1 MLRAICSKKQLTAL
15 AYYAFVADILEHANM
30 QQLKQFRHHVHTT
43 RFQHSINVSYYSYL
57 ICRRFR
63 WDAVSAARAG
73 LLHDFYFYETC
84 EYDRSTAP
92 EQASHFA
99 THPQLALSNAAMQ
112 FSLNAKEEDM
122 IVHHMWPVVM
132 QKPRC
137 KEGFVVA
144 IVDKYIAI
152 FEYMAP
158 FWQRMR
164 QSLVGQN

>member
-1 MLRAICSKKQLTAL
+1 M
-15 AYYAFVADILEHANM
+15 
-30 QQLKQFRHHVHTT
+30 
-43 RFQHSINVSYYSYL
+43 
-57 ICRRFR
+57 
-63 WDAVSAARAG
+63 
-73 LLHDFYFYETC
+73 
-84 EYDRSTAP
+84 
-92 EQASHFA
+92 
-99 THPQLALSNAAMQ
+99 SNAAMQ